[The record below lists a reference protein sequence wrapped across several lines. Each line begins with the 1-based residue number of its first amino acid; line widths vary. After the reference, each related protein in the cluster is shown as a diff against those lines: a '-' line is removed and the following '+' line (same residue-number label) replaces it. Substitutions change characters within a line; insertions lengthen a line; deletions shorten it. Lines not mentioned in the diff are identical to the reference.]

1 MGKNPQITW
10 IFGALLIA
18 MSLPAGAKVQ
28 PVQAARE
35 PNSPPITTDLDAYVL
50 GPGDALELQFLST
63 ASANLGGSFQ
73 LLNDGSTTLPMLGSV
88 VLEGL
93 TLNQANRWLVSLYR
107 RYLRTPEITL
117 RISQP
122 RPMQVSVLGEVEN
135 PGLYV
140 ISPGG
145 GSSAVE
151 GKASELSG
159 LPTVVSAIQKAGGIT
174 LHSNLADVRLQRQL
188 PGDASQLRETQLNLV
203 TLLQKG
209 DKRQNPFLFDGDT
222 IVIGKASAPPPDEV
236 LKLAAANLFPSSI
249 TVNLVGEVKA
259 PGRIPMRAGTP
270 LMQALFLAGGP
281 VPMRAKRN
289 NVELVRM
296 KRDGTVTL
304 SRFSIDYKL
313 GISGTRNPPLLD
325 GDTVI
330 VNRSV
335 LASTT
340 DTIGIISQPLSGVVN
355 LLSLWSVLYNTNIN
369 NK

>member
-1 MGKNPQITW
+1 
-10 IFGALLIA
+10 
-18 MSLPAGAKVQ
+18 
-28 PVQAARE
+28 
-35 PNSPPITTDLDAYVL
+35 
-50 GPGDALELQFLST
+50 
-63 ASANLGGSFQ
+63 
-73 LLNDGSTTLPMLGSV
+73 
-88 VLEGL
+88 
-93 TLNQANRWLVSLYR
+93 
-107 RYLRTPEITL
+107 
-117 RISQP
+117 
-122 RPMQVSVLGEVEN
+122 
-135 PGLYV
+135 
-140 ISPGG
+140 
-145 GSSAVE
+145 
-151 GKASELSG
+151 
-159 LPTVVSAIQKAGGIT
+159 
-174 LHSNLADVRLQRQL
+174 
-188 PGDASQLRETQLNLV
+188 V

-369 NK
+369 NNN

>member
-1 MGKNPQITW
+1 ML
-10 IFGALLIA
+10 ASLLVA
-18 MSLPAGAKVQ
+18 TTLPAGAKIP

-35 PNSPPITTDLDAYVL
+35 PNLLSASTDFDAYIL
-50 GPGDALELQFLST
+50 GPGDTLELQFLST
-63 ASANLGGSFQ
+63 ANSNLGGSFQ

-88 VLEGL
+88 VLDGL
-93 TLNQANRWLVSLYR
+93 TLNQANRWLTSLYR
-107 RYLRTPEITL
+107 RYLRSPEITL
-117 RISQP
+117 FISQP
-122 RPMQVSVLGEVEN
+122 RAMQISVLGEVEN

-140 ISPGG
+140 INPAGGG
-145 GSSAVE
+145 GSAVQ
-151 GKASELSG
+151 GKEADLAG

-188 PGDASQLRETQLNLV
+188 PGDTSQLRETQLNLV

-236 LKLAAANLFPSSI
+236 LKVAATNLFPSSI
-249 TVNLVGEVKA
+249 TVNVVGEVKA

-281 VPMRAKRN
+281 LPIRAKRN

-296 KRDGTVTL
+296 RRDGTATL

-313 GISGTRNPPLLD
+313 GVSGTRNPPLVD

-340 DTIGIISQPLSGVVN
+340 DTLNIITQPLTGVVN
-355 LLSLWSVLYNTNIN
+355 LLSLWGILYNYN
-369 NK
+369 NNNNN